1 VIMRDYM
8 RDTYRVAIEIN
19 RELVNHWRDR
29 SLIKN
34 IVNNRYENR
43 LKVNYTKR

>member
-1 VIMRDYM
+1 MRDA
-8 RDTYRVAIEIN
+8 YRVAIEID
-19 RELVNHWRDR
+19 RELVNHWRDG
-29 SLIKN
+29 SLIEN